1 MRWTCALFLILYQL
15 FFGQLESLNGKL
27 SPDSTELLRWAQHMF
42 MLEELWTHSANHTQI
57 FGLCPK
63 LEAVFKVN
71 IP

>member
-1 MRWTCALFLILYQL
+1 MDLCSFSDPVSAVFWSA
-15 FFGQLESLNGKL
+15 GESLNGKL

-42 MLEELWTHSANHTQI
+42 MLEELWTHCQHTQI